1 MVHGL
6 VNIKTYSRNGTRLK
20 KLEEHLKR
28 MHNDYKNKNIDK
40 SRTTDNVI
48 LIKSDDTYIRRVDKV
63 IEENNLKL
71 NKDTGVVLA
80 AVIKLN
86 ATDSEDLKDFTKDDY
101 INVFKN
107 QREHFIR
114 DYGITEDSI
123 LDSVIHFDESEPH
136 LHLTFIPKTS
146 VVDKEKSDKELE
158 SYLQKECSKKAR
170 QELKKEVDPKEFD
183 KLPPT
188 REFLKMYHKG
198 DTSIFTEDNK
208 DILILM
214 GEKYREWREK
224 AENKGWGKS
233 PKRNAGKITISKS
246 ELGLGGQS
254 DFKKLQDRAFEW
266 TKDSLKKIDK
276 GHIHIARKFYDNV
289 KYEKDIEIFKDIQRV
304 PLNPAG
310 KDIENIKSISSIE
323 SSYEIKKNFTGG
335 YNRESVDNAM
345 QDMKSNIEWLK
356 KTGIDAINDK
366 INLESRLRHTYEEY
380 RNLEKRLSEVESDN
394 RNLTGRSERFKKII
408 DSNDNFFKSL
418 EDNNKIRKEYEIKE
432 YSLKKRE
439 EQVNLKE
446 SAVNE
451 KYNLATAKEDKANE
465 LISKYNSKLKDFETE
480 INSRVTEKYNSQFY
494 RLERFL
500 DNNNFIDALGT
511 FDNNLVTSKIKEV
524 NQSYLIKQDRLNS
537 MDSEISEKSEK
548 LAGINETIGKRLET
562 LEKHNKAIDNN
573 KNLVASQKKEY
584 DENIIKINEQNR
596 IINENRNQLERV
608 KRLDLEIKEKEKILK
623 ELEMKSLENDR
634 LQSKNDELKKSL
646 SKLEGLK
653 RLESYF
659 YVRAEEDISKYL
671 IDKKGY
677 NEDKAKDV
685 ARNVIDADFGLDL
698 VMAMEEYAYTGELD
712 IKALKGFRND
722 VKEFDYMNKW

>member
-1 MVHGL
+1 M
-6 VNIKTYSRNGTRLK
+6 
-20 KLEEHLKR
+20 
-28 MHNDYKNKNIDK
+28 
-40 SRTTDNVI
+40 
-48 LIKSDDTYIRRVDKV
+48 
-63 IEENNLKL
+63 
-71 NKDTGVVLA
+71 
-80 AVIKLN
+80 
-86 ATDSEDLKDFTKDDY
+86 
-101 INVFKN
+101 
-107 QREHFIR
+107 
-114 DYGITEDSI
+114 
-123 LDSVIHFDESEPH
+123 
-136 LHLTFIPKTS
+136 
-146 VVDKEKSDKELE
+146 
-158 SYLQKECSKKAR
+158 
-170 QELKKEVDPKEFD
+170 
-183 KLPPT
+183 
-188 REFLKMYHKG
+188 
-198 DTSIFTEDNK
+198 
-208 DILILM
+208 
-214 GEKYREWREK
+214 
-224 AENKGWGKS
+224 
-233 PKRNAGKITISKS
+233 
-246 ELGLGGQS
+246 
-254 DFKKLQDRAFEW
+254 
-266 TKDSLKKIDK
+266 
-276 GHIHIARKFYDNV
+276 

-304 PLNPAG
+304 PVNPAD

-323 SSYEIKKNFTGG
+323 SSYEIKRNFTGA

-439 EQVNLKE
+439 EQINLKE

-451 KYNLATAKEDKANE
+451 KYNLVTAKEDKANE
-465 LISKYNSKLKDFETE
+465 LISKYKSKLKDFESE

-524 NQSYLIKQDRLNS
+524 NQSYLIKQDKLNS

-596 IINENRNQLERV
+596 IINENMNQLERV

-653 RLESYF
+653 RLENYF

-712 IKALKGFRND
+712 IEALNGFRND